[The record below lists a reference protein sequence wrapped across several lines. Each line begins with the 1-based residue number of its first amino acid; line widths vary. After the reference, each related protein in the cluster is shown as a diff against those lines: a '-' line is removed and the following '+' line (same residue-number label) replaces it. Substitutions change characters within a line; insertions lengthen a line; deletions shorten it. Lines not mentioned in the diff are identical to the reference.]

1 MVRLASS
8 RSHGAALSGCRVAAR
23 RRYALAMASEDTRH
37 EFRPSMLYTSMLTGG
52 RRLDGEEE
60 GFVRGRRER
69 VVDVNV
75 DANSPDAAA
84 PVEIQDKAKDED

>member
-1 MVRLASS
+1 
-8 RSHGAALSGCRVAAR
+8 
-23 RRYALAMASEDTRH
+23 
-37 EFRPSMLYTSMLTGG
+37 MLYTSMLTGG

-84 PVEIQDKAKDED
+84 PVEIQDKAKDEDEDEETSGDDDDDVAVDVAAGEIIPVLLPTL